1 VAGGEK
7 FNKLF
12 FAVVNWVH
20 DLCAAIM
27 KEGGGEEEM
36 GMDVRVMWG
45 RKYVD
50 EDGCVCCLVQ
60 QDTVMVWMNM
70 FVFGLVH

>member
-20 DLCAAIM
+20 DLYAAIM

-50 EDGCVCCLVQ
+50 EDGCVCCFSAVGYS
-60 QDTVMVWMNM
+60 DGMDEHVRV
-70 FVFGLVH
+70 

>member
-1 VAGGEK
+1 MARGEK

-27 KEGGGEEEM
+27 KEGGGEEEI
-36 GMDVRVMWG
+36 G
-45 RKYVD
+45 
-50 EDGCVCCLVQ
+50 DGGEGNVGEEVC
-60 QDTVMVWMNM
+60 
-70 FVFGLVH
+70 

>member
-1 VAGGEK
+1 
-7 FNKLF
+7 
-12 FAVVNWVH
+12 
-20 DLCAAIM
+20 M

-36 GMDVRVMWG
+36 GMEARVMWG

-50 EDGCVCCLVQ
+50 GDGCVCYLVQ

-70 FVFGLVH
+70 FVFRLLH